1 MSTPAKNIVLR
12 AILADD
18 ASVKMAT
25 ALGTPGKTESKRI
38 ALTSE
43 QLTTEQIVGRIKEL
57 SKLRDEIVQVMRQFN
72 LTREAGPSVGDQ
84 LDYDSELESAKRE
97 LDEARN
103 QYQEVQG
110 RIDKIQR
117 QIDDSK
123 KKIAAL
129 TEISQTGFA
138 TDQLES
144 EDGDFRRVLGRL
156 PVKKS
161 DTAQKALQSQF
172 KDQAI
177 VAVGNKKRD
186 GIYILL
192 AVLKDKSSQALQTL
206 LLYDFTPIEIPEF
219 RSHDLNSEA
228 QVEEDRVKVLAKELD
243 ELNLKR
249 DELRNKAGQTLNHR
263 LDQVVDALMLLR
275 GILKLG
281 EGTHASRIYAHLQ
294 KALPDETVS
303 NLSRTGVIELESS
316 S

>member
-123 KKIAAL
+123 RIAAL

-144 EDGDFRRVLGRL
+144 EAEDFRRVLGRL
-156 PVKKS
+156 PAKKLEA
-161 DTAQKALQSQF
+161 AQKAVRSQF

-177 VAVGNKKRD
+177 LAVSNKKQD
-186 GIYILL
+186 AFY
-192 AVLKDKSSQALQTL
+192 VLVAAPKDKSSQALQTL
-206 LLYDFTPIEIPEF
+206 LLYDFTPMEILEYK
-219 RSHDLNSEA
+219 SKDAKSEI
-228 QVEEDRVKVLAKELD
+228 QTEEDKEKVLAKELD
-243 ELNLKR
+243 ELRLQL
-249 DELRNKAGQTLNHR
+249 DDLRKTAGLTLNQR
-263 LDQVVDALMLLR
+263 LDQVVDALMLFR

-281 EGTHASRIYAHLQ
+281 EGTQASRIYVQLERV
-294 KALPDETVS
+294 LPAETVN
-303 NLSRTGVIELESS
+303 NLSRRGIIELESS